1 MENREKQYKA
11 HVLAIPFQTAG
22 HINPMLQLCNKL
34 VRKGLKATLAVTK
47 HTSKVR
53 CPKSDKVQIDIIS
66 DGYDEGGFF
75 IADPVPISMA
85 RFKEVGSQSILEPLK
100 KYESLGTPIDF
111 IIYDSLTLF
120 GL

>member
-1 MENREKQYKA
+1 MGNGEKQYKA
-11 HVLAIPFQTAG
+11 HLLAIPYQSVG
-22 HINPMLQLCNKL
+22 RINPMLQLCKKL
-34 VRKGLKATLAVTK
+34 VRKGLNATLAI
-47 HTSKVR
+47 TSKVSY
-53 CPKSDKVQIDIIS
+53 PKSDIVQIDIIS